1 MHVAG
6 ASCSPRAVT
15 NAGSWSWTHHGDGAE
30 VGVTVGAAVTARGLP
45 QHVALQMRR
54 TSSPEQSSSCCALA
68 HRSGLP
74 VSTSSAP
81 AFTSWVLH
89 HSAVVTGLAVGSADG
104 MSVGAEV
111 GAELGSD
118 VAGPHRVRTPWQYE
132 LAGSPEQ
139 SSVGL
144 GVGDGVGLGVGVAV
158 EAGVGFAVG
167 SLVGLFIGLAVGS
180 LDPSARTAAAIML
193 HSTVTSTM
201 LALARWGRDAPTG
214 SLHQKLQVARHR
226 GKRG

>member
-15 NAGSWSWTHHGDGAE
+15 NAGSWSWTHHGDGAV
-30 VGVTVGAAVTARGLP
+30 VGVTVGAAVTARVLPQPGP

-81 AFTSWVLH
+81 AATSWVLH

-167 SLVGLFIGLAVGS
+167 SL
-180 LDPSARTAAAIML
+180 DPSARTAAAIML

>member
-1 MHVAG
+1 MGRTDGVVVGASVSQHLTAQAERSQPSRQPSDAARTAHVAG
-6 ASCSPRAVT
+6 ASCSPRAAT
-15 NAGSWSWTHHGDGAE
+15 NAGSWSWTHHGDGAV
-30 VGVTVGAAVTARGLP
+30 VGVTVGAAVTARVLPQPGP

-144 GVGDGVGLGVGVAV
+144 GVGNGFFHIKVCVVGGHVY
-158 EAGVGFAVG
+158 G
-167 SLVGLFIGLAVGS
+167 SLRSQRRLV
-180 LDPSARTAAAIML
+180 
-193 HSTVTSTM
+193 
-201 LALARWGRDAPTG
+201 
-214 SLHQKLQVARHR
+214 
-226 GKRG
+226 